1 MPFSPFGD
9 KISAIIMATLLCVVR
24 CFAVCFSQAKVF
36 CILSYNSVRL
46 AQTANKSRRSV
57 PVALLVALLSSRASS
72 IARNLALSAPDLN
85 HSNAAP
91 DMVSEIY
98 RQGLCARA

>member
-1 MPFSPFGD
+1 MEYPLDGEY
-9 KISAIIMATLLCVVR
+9 TLLLGR
-24 CFAVCFSQAKVF
+24 CFAVCFSQAVELD
-36 CILSYNSVRL
+36 ILRCNLKWL
-46 AQTANKSRRSV
+46 AQTANKSRRGV
-57 PVALLVALLSSRASS
+57 PVALPVARLSSRASS